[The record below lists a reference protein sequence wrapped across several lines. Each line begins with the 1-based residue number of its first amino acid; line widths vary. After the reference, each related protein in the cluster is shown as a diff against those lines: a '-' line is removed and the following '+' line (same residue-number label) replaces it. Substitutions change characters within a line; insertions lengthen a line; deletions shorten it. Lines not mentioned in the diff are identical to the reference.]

1 VKATREQQE
10 NMALNPATYSTRS
23 ISLLMLAAFAGVALW
38 MFAPWGG
45 QGGGSGS
52 GGGTDASAGLPP
64 SLKVDGVAEA
74 ESHNGVVTRLV
85 VPLAVRGDSGIAL
98 GDDEG
103 GMRAETAMSDSASAA
118 VPVSYDLEW
127 LDGNGD
133 QVLDPGEHAVLTVE
147 LPSASTI
154 HPENPL
160 RLVLRTATGGTLVIE
175 DVLGN

>member
-1 VKATREQQE
+1 
-10 NMALNPATYSTRS
+10 MALNPATYSTRS
-23 ISLLMLAAFAGVALW
+23 ISLIMLAAFAGVALW
-38 MFAPWGG
+38 LFAPWGG

-52 GGGTDASAGLPP
+52 DGGTNAQAGLPP
-64 SLKVDGVAEA
+64 SVKVDGQAQA

-98 GDDEG
+98 NDDTG

-118 VPVSYDLEW
+118 VPVACDLKW

-133 QVLDPGEHAVLTVE
+133 HVLDPGEHAVLTVD
-147 LPSASTI
+147 LPSASTV

-160 RLVLRTATGGTLVIE
+160 RLVLRTPSGGTLVIE
-175 DVLGN
+175 GVLGN